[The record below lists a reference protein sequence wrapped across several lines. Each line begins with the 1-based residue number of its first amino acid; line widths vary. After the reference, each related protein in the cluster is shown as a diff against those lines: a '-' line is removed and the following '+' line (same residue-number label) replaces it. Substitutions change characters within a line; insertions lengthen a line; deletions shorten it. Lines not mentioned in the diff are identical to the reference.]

1 VSSERNQQLATRLH
15 SAAIRMLRMLRRED
29 ESSGLSA
36 PRLSALSVIVF
47 SGPISLAELAAAE
60 QVRPPTMTRLV
71 EALVQ
76 DSLVTRTVDERDR
89 RVVRIS
95 ATEAGKL
102 ILEEG
107 RRRRVEALT
116 RRLGGLAD
124 SEMRALL
131 RGVELLERVIR

>member
-1 VSSERNQQLATRLH
+1 
-15 SAAIRMLRMLRRED
+15 MLRRED

-47 SGPISLAELAAAE
+47 SGPISLAELAATE

-89 RVVRIS
+89 RMVRIS

>member
-1 VSSERNQQLATRLH
+1 LGIEQNQQLATRLH

-76 DSLVTRTVDERDR
+76 DGLVTRTVDERDR
-89 RVVRIS
+89 RVIRIS
-95 ATEAGKL
+95 ATETGKRV
-102 ILEEG
+102 LEEG